1 MKTDY
6 LKEFDQVKDSVA
18 RITLPQHLK
27 LVDSQTGIKAE
38 SNPTLKVIS
47 KTARIAETG
56 FKILSSLTPTTTNS
70 DTQPN
75 SVTVSQDNFG
85 ALFTLFAAQMQF
97 LQQEYANI
105 VIKNTFDEET
115 SRLFR
120 QFENHTSAFSSSQLA
135 NV

>member
-38 SNPTLKVIS
+38 SKRTLEVIS
-47 KTARIAETG
+47 KTAHIAETG

-75 SVTVSQDNFG
+75 SVTVSQDNLG

-97 LQQEYANI
+97 L
-105 VIKNTFDEET
+105 
-115 SRLFR
+115 
-120 QFENHTSAFSSSQLA
+120 
-135 NV
+135 